1 MKNLIDHNKTEF
13 SETLKNKEF
22 MKWLK
27 DEKFDVAFPH
37 MYSLCAVGLV
47 RAAEIPTWV
56 WLNRF
61 CYKNMSINFSIIIIL
76 VAL

>member
-1 MKNLIDHNKTEF
+1 MKRWSSSF
-13 SETLKNKEF
+13 SRGCRRIYLHLKLLYSLLETLKNKEF

-27 DEKFDVAFPH
+27 DEKFDIAFPH

-47 RAAEIPTWV
+47 KAANIPTWI

-61 CYKNMSINFSIIIIL
+61 LN
-76 VAL
+76 

>member
-1 MKNLIDHNKTEF
+1 MESMNKFMKMLSEGCRRMEF
-13 SETLKNKEF
+13 YSLLLNNSGQYSETLKNKEF

-56 WLNRF
+56 WLNR
-61 CYKNMSINFSIIIIL
+61 
-76 VAL
+76 